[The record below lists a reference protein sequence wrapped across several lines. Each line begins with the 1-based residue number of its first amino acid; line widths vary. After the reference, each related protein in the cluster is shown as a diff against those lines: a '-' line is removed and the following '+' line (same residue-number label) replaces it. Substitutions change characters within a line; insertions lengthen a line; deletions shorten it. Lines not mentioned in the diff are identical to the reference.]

1 MKYVDVILPLGFEG
15 LLTYSVPRSMEH
27 RVQPFVRA
35 LVPLGRSKVYT
46 GLIVC
51 GRDEAPSAGGKDVEV
66 KDVIDIV
73 DDVPSLLPWQYRLW
87 QWMADYYMCP
97 VGDVFSVA
105 FPAGMKQE
113 EGYRPKTE
121 TYVRLTEPFRTESA
135 LHVALNML
143 NKADRQRDAFA
154 NYLTLSHY
162 DTLNGSETEV
172 PVAQVTREELQNV
185 SKCTAATVK
194 ALIDRRLLETYE
206 VEVGRLSR
214 EGTPHPELLK
224 PLSPA
229 QQRAYDE
236 ICGGMPRYATE
247 GTADGTKPAPPSKPV
262 LLQGVTGSGKTEIYI
277 RMIQDCIDRGEQV
290 LYLLPE
296 IALTVQ
302 MTTRLH
308 RVFGNRLGIYHSRYS
323 DAERVEVWRK
333 QLSDTPF
340 DIILGARS
348 AVFLPFRRL
357 GLIIIDEEHETS
369 FKQQDPAPRYHARSV
384 AMMMAR
390 LTGTAPD
397 VVLGTATPSVES
409 FFNAVSGKYRL
420 VQLTE
425 RYKGIELPS
434 IDVVDTGDLR
444 RRKMMYGAFSPQ
456 LVEAMRDALQGGRQV
471 ILFQNR
477 RGFAP
482 VIECHDCGWTPKCK
496 NCDVTLT
503 MHKTTGQLTCHYC
516 GYTYAIPLK
525 CPSCFCTDLRER
537 GCGTE
542 KVEEQLLQME
552 KYFLDDGNAQPPD
565 SPAARHA
572 LRIARMDLDTTR
584 TRNAYERIIGEFS
597 AGRTNVLIGT
607 QMVSKGLDFSNVSV
621 VGILN
626 ADTMINHPDFRAYE
640 HAFQMMAQVA
650 GRAGRKG
657 SRGRVILQ
665 TKKPD
670 LPVIS
675 YVRANNYRAFF
686 DEQCE
691 ERRLFAYPPY
701 TRLVYVYLRH
711 SKEPLVES
719 AAVEMGGRL
728 RHFFGKRVLGP
739 DKPPVARVKRMC
751 IRKIVLKLETG
762 IDLQKARQC
771 MRYVRD
777 AIMQDKRYASLHVYF
792 DVDPV

>member
-1 MKYVDVILPLGFEG
+1 MQ
-15 LLTYSVPRSMEH
+15 H

-35 LVPLGRSKVYT
+35 LVPLGKSKVYT

-51 GRDEAPSAGGKDVEV
+51 GRDEAPSADGKTVAT

-73 DDVPSLLPWQYRLW
+73 DDAPSLLPWQYKLW
-87 QWMADYYMCP
+87 QWMAEYYMCP
-97 VGDVFSVA
+97 IGDIYSMA

-121 TYVRLTEPFRTESA
+121 TYVRLTEPFRTETA
-135 LHVALNML
+135 LHVAMNML
-143 NKADRQRDAFA
+143 ARADRQMEVFTK
-154 NYLTLSHY
+154 YLALSHY
-162 DTLNGSETEV
+162 DTLCGSETEI
-172 PVAQVTREELQNV
+172 PVAPVTREELQNV
-185 SKCTAATVK
+185 SKCTAAAVK
-194 ALIDRRLLETYE
+194 ALVDRHLLETYE
-206 VEVGRLSR
+206 VEVGRLNR
-214 EGTPHPELLK
+214 EGMPHPELVK

-236 ICGGMPRYATE
+236 ICSEMPRFCKASE
-247 GTADGTKPAPPSKPV
+247 AAAEKPLKAAKPV

-302 MTTRLH
+302 ITSRLH

-333 QLSDTPF
+333 QLSDKPF

-348 AVFLPFRRL
+348 AALLPFRRL
-357 GLIIIDEEHETS
+357 GLIIIDEEHEAS

-384 AMMMAR
+384 AMMMTR
-390 LTGTAPD
+390 VTGTFPD

-425 RYKGIELPS
+425 RYKGIELPR
-434 IDVVDTGDLR
+434 IDVVDIADLQ

-456 LVEAMRDALQGGRQV
+456 LVEAMREALQGGKQV

-482 VIECHDCGWTPKCK
+482 VVECRDCGWTPKCK

-516 GYTYAIPLK
+516 GYTYGIPQK
-525 CPSCFCTDLRER
+525 CPSCFCTDLREH
-537 GCGTE
+537 GYGTE
-542 KVEEQLLQME
+542 KVEEQLLGME
-552 KYFLDDGNAQPPD
+552 KYFLDGDNPPSAD
-565 SPAARHA
+565 SGETPHI

-626 ADTMINHPDFRAYE
+626 ADTMMNRPDFRAFE
-640 HAFQMMAQVA
+640 HAFQMMSQVA

-670 LPVIS
+670 LPLIS
-675 YVRANNYRAFF
+675 YVRTNNYRAFF
-686 DEQCE
+686 DEQRD
-691 ERRLFAYPPY
+691 ERRLFSYPPY

-711 SKEPLVES
+711 SKEMLVES

-728 RHFFGKRVLGP
+728 RQFFDKRVLGP

-751 IRKIVLKLETG
+751 IRKIVLKLEIG

-777 AIMQDKRYASLHVYF
+777 AIMQDKRYASLQIFF
-792 DVDPV
+792 DVDPA

>member
-1 MKYVDVILPLGFEG
+1 MQ
-15 LLTYSVPRSMEH
+15 H

-35 LVPLGRSKVYT
+35 LVPLGKSKVYT

-51 GRDEAPSAGGKDVEV
+51 GRDEAPSADGKTVAT

-73 DDVPSLLPWQYRLW
+73 DDAPSLLPWQYKLW
-87 QWMADYYMCP
+87 QWMAEYYMCP
-97 VGDVFSVA
+97 IGDIYSMA

-121 TYVRLTEPFRTESA
+121 TYVRLTEPFRTETA
-135 LHVALNML
+135 LHVAMNML
-143 NKADRQRDAFA
+143 ARADRQMEVFTK
-154 NYLTLSHY
+154 YLALSHY
-162 DTLNGSETEV
+162 DTLCGSETEI
-172 PVAQVTREELQNV
+172 PVAPVTREELQNV
-185 SKCTAATVK
+185 SKCTAAAVK
-194 ALIDRRLLETYE
+194 ALVDRHLLETYE
-206 VEVGRLSR
+206 VEVGRLNR
-214 EGTPHPELLK
+214 EGMPHPELVK

-236 ICGGMPRYATE
+236 ICSEMPRFCKASE
-247 GTADGTKPAPPSKPV
+247 AAAEKPLKAAKPV

-302 MTTRLH
+302 ITSRLH

-333 QLSDTPF
+333 QLSDKPF

-348 AVFLPFRRL
+348 AALLPFRRL
-357 GLIIIDEEHETS
+357 GLIIIDEEHEAS

-384 AMMMAR
+384 AMMMTR
-390 LTGTAPD
+390 VTGTFPD

-425 RYKGIELPS
+425 RYKGIELPR
-434 IDVVDTGDLR
+434 IDVVDIADLQ

-456 LVEAMRDALQGGRQV
+456 LVEAMREALQGGKQV

-482 VIECHDCGWTPKCK
+482 VVECRDCGWTPKCK

-516 GYTYAIPLK
+516 GYTYGIPQK
-525 CPSCFCTDLRER
+525 CPSCFCTDLREH
-537 GCGTE
+537 GYGTE
-542 KVEEQLLQME
+542 KVEEQLLGME
-552 KYFLDDGNAQPPD
+552 KYFLDGDNPPSAD
-565 SPAARHA
+565 SGETPHI

-675 YVRANNYRAFF
+675 YVRTNNYRAFF
-686 DEQCE
+686 DEQCD

-711 SKEPLVES
+711 SKESLVES

>member
-1 MKYVDVILPLGFEG
+1 MQ
-15 LLTYSVPRSMEH
+15 H

-35 LVPLGRSKVYT
+35 LVPLGKSKVYT

-51 GRDEAPSAGGKDVEV
+51 GRDEAPSADGKTVAT

-73 DDVPSLLPWQYRLW
+73 DDAPSLLPWQYKLW
-87 QWMADYYMCP
+87 QWMAEYYMCP
-97 VGDVFSVA
+97 IGDIYSMA

-121 TYVRLTEPFRTESA
+121 TYVRLTEPFRTETA
-135 LHVALNML
+135 LHVAMNML
-143 NKADRQRDAFA
+143 ARADRQMEVFTK
-154 NYLTLSHY
+154 YLALSHY
-162 DTLNGSETEV
+162 DTLCGSETEI
-172 PVAQVTREELQNV
+172 PVAPVTREELQNV
-185 SKCTAATVK
+185 SKCTAAAVK
-194 ALIDRRLLETYE
+194 ALVDRHLLETYE
-206 VEVGRLSR
+206 VEVGRLNR
-214 EGTPHPELLK
+214 EGMPHPELVK

-236 ICGGMPRYATE
+236 ICSEMPRFCKASE
-247 GTADGTKPAPPSKPV
+247 AAAEKPLKAAKPV

-302 MTTRLH
+302 ITSRLH

-333 QLSDTPF
+333 QLSDKPF

-348 AVFLPFRRL
+348 AALLPFRRL
-357 GLIIIDEEHETS
+357 GLIIIDEEHEAS

-384 AMMMAR
+384 AMMMTR
-390 LTGTAPD
+390 VTGTFPD

-425 RYKGIELPS
+425 RYKGIELPR
-434 IDVVDTGDLR
+434 IDVVDIADLQ

-456 LVEAMRDALQGGRQV
+456 LVEAMREALQGGKQV

-482 VIECHDCGWTPKCK
+482 VVECRDCGWTPKCK

-516 GYTYAIPLK
+516 GYTYGIPQK
-525 CPSCFCTDLRER
+525 CPSCFCTDLREH
-537 GCGTE
+537 GYGTE
-542 KVEEQLLQME
+542 KVEEQLLGME
-552 KYFLDDGNAQPPD
+552 KYFLDGDNPPSAD
-565 SPAARHA
+565 SGETPHI

-626 ADTMINHPDFRAYE
+626 ADTMMNHPDFRAFE
-640 HAFQMMAQVA
+640 HAFQMMSQVA

-670 LPVIS
+670 LPLIS
-675 YVRANNYRAFF
+675 YVRTNNYRAFF
-686 DEQCE
+686 DEQRD
-691 ERRLFAYPPY
+691 ERRLFSYPPY

-711 SKEPLVES
+711 SKETLVES

-728 RHFFGKRVLGP
+728 RQFFDKRVLGP

-751 IRKIVLKLETG
+751 IRKIVLKLEIG

-777 AIMQDKRYASLHVYF
+777 AIMQDKRYASLQIFF
-792 DVDPV
+792 DVDPA

>member
-1 MKYVDVILPLGFEG
+1 MQ
-15 LLTYSVPRSMEH
+15 H

-35 LVPLGRSKVYT
+35 LVPLGKSKVYT

-51 GRDEAPSAGGKDVEV
+51 GRDEAPSADGKTVAT

-73 DDVPSLLPWQYRLW
+73 DDAPSLLPWQYKLW
-87 QWMADYYMCP
+87 QWMAEYYMCP
-97 VGDVFSVA
+97 IGDIYSMA

-121 TYVRLTEPFRTESA
+121 TYVRLTEPFRTETA
-135 LHVALNML
+135 LHVAMNML
-143 NKADRQRDAFA
+143 ARADRQMEVFTK
-154 NYLTLSHY
+154 YLALSHY
-162 DTLNGSETEV
+162 DTLCGSETEI
-172 PVAQVTREELQNV
+172 PVAPVTREELQNV
-185 SKCTAATVK
+185 SKCTAAAVK
-194 ALIDRRLLETYE
+194 ALVDRHLLETYE
-206 VEVGRLSR
+206 VEVGRLNR
-214 EGTPHPELLK
+214 EGMPHPELVK

-236 ICGGMPRYATE
+236 ICSEMPRFCKASE
-247 GTADGTKPAPPSKPV
+247 AAAEKPLKAAKPV

-302 MTTRLH
+302 ITSRLH

-348 AVFLPFRRL
+348 AALLPFRRL
-357 GLIIIDEEHETS
+357 GLIIIDEEHEAS

-384 AMMMAR
+384 AMMMTR
-390 LTGTAPD
+390 VTGTFPD

-425 RYKGIELPS
+425 RYKGIELPR
-434 IDVVDTGDLR
+434 IDVVDIADLQ

-456 LVEAMRDALQGGRQV
+456 LVEAMREALQGGKQV

-482 VIECHDCGWTPKCK
+482 VVECRDCGWTPKCK

-516 GYTYAIPLK
+516 GYTYGIPQK
-525 CPSCFCTDLRER
+525 CPSCFCTDLREH
-537 GCGTE
+537 GYGTE
-542 KVEEQLLQME
+542 KVEEQLLGME
-552 KYFLDDGNAQPPD
+552 KYFLDGDNPPSAD
-565 SPAARHA
+565 SGETPHI

-626 ADTMINHPDFRAYE
+626 ADTMMNRPDFRAFE
-640 HAFQMMAQVA
+640 HAFQMMSQVA

-670 LPVIS
+670 LPLIS
-675 YVRANNYRAFF
+675 YVRTNNYRAFF
-686 DEQCE
+686 DEQRD
-691 ERRLFAYPPY
+691 ERRLFSYPPY

-711 SKEPLVES
+711 SKEMLVES

-728 RHFFGKRVLGP
+728 RQFFDKRVLGP

-751 IRKIVLKLETG
+751 IRKIVLKLEIG

-777 AIMQDKRYASLHVYF
+777 AIMQDKRYASLQIFF
-792 DVDPV
+792 DVDPA

>member
-1 MKYVDVILPLGFEG
+1 MQ
-15 LLTYSVPRSMEH
+15 H

-35 LVPLGRSKVYT
+35 LVPLGKSKVYT

-51 GRDEAPSAGGKDVEV
+51 GRDEAPSADGKTVAT

-73 DDVPSLLPWQYRLW
+73 DDAPSLLPWQYKLW
-87 QWMADYYMCP
+87 QWMAEYYMCP
-97 VGDVFSVA
+97 IGDIYSMA

-121 TYVRLTEPFRTESA
+121 TYVRLTEPFRTETA
-135 LHVALNML
+135 LHVAMNML
-143 NKADRQRDAFA
+143 ARADRQMEVFTK
-154 NYLTLSHY
+154 YLALSHY
-162 DTLNGSETEV
+162 DTLCGSETEI
-172 PVAQVTREELQNV
+172 PVAPVTREELQNV
-185 SKCTAATVK
+185 SKCTAAAVK
-194 ALIDRRLLETYE
+194 ALVDRHLLETYE
-206 VEVGRLSR
+206 VEVGRLNR
-214 EGTPHPELLK
+214 EGMPHPEFVK

-236 ICGGMPRYATE
+236 ICSEMPRFCKVSEAAAE
-247 GTADGTKPAPPSKPV
+247 KPLKAAKPV

-302 MTTRLH
+302 ITSRLH

-333 QLSDTPF
+333 QLSDKPF

-348 AVFLPFRRL
+348 AALLPFRRL
-357 GLIIIDEEHETS
+357 GLIIIDEEHEAS

-384 AMMMAR
+384 AMMMTR
-390 LTGTAPD
+390 VTGTFPD

-425 RYKGIELPS
+425 RYKGIELPR
-434 IDVVDTGDLR
+434 IDVVDIADLQ

-456 LVEAMRDALQGGRQV
+456 LVEAMREALQGGKQV

-482 VIECHDCGWTPKCK
+482 VVECRDCGWTPKCK

-516 GYTYAIPLK
+516 GYTYGIPQK
-525 CPSCFCTDLRER
+525 CPSCFCTDLREH
-537 GCGTE
+537 GYGTE
-542 KVEEQLLQME
+542 KVEEQLLGME
-552 KYFLDDGNAQPPD
+552 KYFLDGDNPPSAD
-565 SPAARHA
+565 SGETRHI

-626 ADTMINHPDFRAYE
+626 ADTMMNRPDFRAFE
-640 HAFQMMAQVA
+640 HAFQMMSQVA

-670 LPVIS
+670 LPLIS
-675 YVRANNYRAFF
+675 YVRTNNYRAFF
-686 DEQCE
+686 DEQRD
-691 ERRLFAYPPY
+691 ERWLFSYPPY

-711 SKEPLVES
+711 SKETLVES

-728 RHFFGKRVLGP
+728 RQFFDKRVLGP

-751 IRKIVLKLETG
+751 IRKIVLKLEIG

-777 AIMQDKRYASLHVYF
+777 AIMQDKRYASLQIFF
-792 DVDPV
+792 DVDPA